1 MNLLLDT
8 HTLIWLA
15 RNDQRIGTKIK
26 IALSEAEA
34 VWVSVASGWEYGI
47 MRLAKPDDW
56 PDSFEVL
63 VERVPVKRLGLDFE
77 LHGYAE
83 RLPLIHKDPFDRML
97 IAQALHHDLVLVT
110 RDTLIKRYAVKTLW

>member
-110 RDTLIKRYAVKTLW
+110 RDALIKRYAVKTLW